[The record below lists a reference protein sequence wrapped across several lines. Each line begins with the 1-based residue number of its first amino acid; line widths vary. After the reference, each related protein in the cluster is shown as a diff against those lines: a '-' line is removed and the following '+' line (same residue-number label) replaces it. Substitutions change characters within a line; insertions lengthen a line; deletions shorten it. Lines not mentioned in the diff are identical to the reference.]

1 MDCGLPLARN
11 ASNMTKLHFRS
22 GGKGFGIIE
31 LLVVIQVLGIL
42 AAIGVP
48 SYMGSVN
55 ATRVE
60 TANKNA
66 RLLAS
71 AVQNRANKTNHY
83 DVRLADYVSDLGGS
97 IPVNPCTGTSTG
109 YTITTTATTASVSA
123 SEGNNCGTWIP
134 FTFSLTL

>member
-11 ASNMTKLHFRS
+11 ASYMTNLHFRS

-31 LLVVIQVLGIL
+31 VLVVIQVLGIL
-42 AAIGVP
+42 AAIAVP

-55 ATRVE
+55 ASRQE

-66 RLLAS
+66 RTLAS

-83 DVRLADYVSDLGGS
+83 DSRLADYMSDLGGS
-97 IPVNPCTGTSTG
+97 IPVNPCTGTTTG

-123 SEGNNCGTWIP
+123 SEGSNCGSWVP